1 MRAAL
6 AIAATGG
13 LIASC
18 GPNLSDQGK
27 ANASNEVVEPVGVSK
42 TVADVEAEG
51 LVDLGGPITGLTAP
65 TTSNHQIAEGSP
77 KVSMIYFGV
86 AASGGKPEVRRY
98 ACKVPEEHQVLAAP
112 APNEVRAQWKCEPVN
127 G

>member
-6 AIAATGG
+6 VIAATGG

-18 GPNLSDQGK
+18 GPNLSDQVK
-27 ANASNEVVEPVGVSK
+27 SNESNEAIKSVSVSK
-42 TVADVEAEG
+42 TVANVEAEG
-51 LVDLGGPITGLTAP
+51 FVDLGGPITGLTAP
-65 TTSNHQIAEGSP
+65 TTKNHQIAEGSP
-77 KVSMIYFGV
+77 KVSTIYFGV
-86 AASGGKPEVRRY
+86 VASGDKPEVRHY

-112 APNEVRAQWKCEPVN
+112 APKEVRARWTCEPIN